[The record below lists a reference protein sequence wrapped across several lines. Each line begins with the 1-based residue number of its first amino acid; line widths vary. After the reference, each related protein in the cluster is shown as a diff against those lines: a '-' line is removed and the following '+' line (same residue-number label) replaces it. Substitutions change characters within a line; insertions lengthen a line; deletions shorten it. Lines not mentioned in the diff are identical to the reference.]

1 MKIAMFGG
9 SFDPIH
15 NGHVSLAHAFV
26 DTLCLEKVLII
37 PTHYPPHK
45 QKKTTVT
52 PQQRLDMCRLAFEG
66 EELFEVSDIEI
77 KREGKS
83 YTYMTLE
90 ELSIIYPDD
99 ELYLITG
106 ADMFMTIDQ
115 WKEPEIIFRHAVICG
130 VPRDDDDISA
140 LKAQAEKLSL
150 LGARTELLDPNIM
163 AVSST
168 EIRQKIS
175 DGQKITGLVPEKVE
189 RYICENGLYA
199 DTKI

>member
-130 VPRDDDDISA
+130 VPRDDDDISVRINNLSNFYYWCA
-140 LKAQAEKLSL
+140 SRVLTLDRVYAKEVLNAIGATQA
-150 LGARTELLDPNIM
+150 ATEL
-163 AVSST
+163 
-168 EIRQKIS
+168 
-175 DGQKITGLVPEKVE
+175 
-189 RYICENGLYA
+189 RY
-199 DTKI
+199 